1 MERHWLEDGRPLC
14 NCWICAMCNKTT
26 VLFSKAR
33 ILFWPPYRDLLSAPI
48 QPIGSRLGLGLGV
61 AKISRW
67 PPLHPREGGFEMGS
81 VVTMAPA
88 DVTNLPLILHSAPIL
103 TPWSQLSYLIFWPLT
118 WLSFWLNF
126 QRSFEPF
133 CNSIQ
138 ALPPNSGSWL
148 WNPLLAAKREPP
160 SANLAASNLSTIGIQ
175 SHPETVSNLKTIP
188 IGTTLDTA
196 SGWLSWNSY
205 SQA

>member
-1 MERHWLEDGRPLC
+1 MGGPFY
-14 NCWICAMCNKTT
+14 NCWICAICNKTT

-103 TPWSQLSYLIFWPLT
+103 TPWSKLSYLIFWPLT

-148 WNPLLAAKREPP
+148 WKPLHNRH
-160 SANLAASNLSTIGIQ
+160 SVSSRNGIQ
-175 SHPETVSNLKTIP
+175 PQDNPNWNHTRYGVWMTKLKLVLSSLASLPRNLKES
-188 IGTTLDTA
+188 LRQSE
-196 SGWLSWNSY
+196 SGMGI
-205 SQA
+205 